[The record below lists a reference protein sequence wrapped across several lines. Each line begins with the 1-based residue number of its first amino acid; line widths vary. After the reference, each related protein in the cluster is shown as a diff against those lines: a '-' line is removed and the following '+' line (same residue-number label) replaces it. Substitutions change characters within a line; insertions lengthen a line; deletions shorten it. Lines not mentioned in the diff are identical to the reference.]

1 MTHTQARVKDDG
13 INWRLGEECADDKIL
28 KCHPR
33 DRISKTTFFR
43 TEKVRGQIDARNA
56 THKKLL
62 ISNDIAYPMADFFP
76 PDNR

>member
-43 TEKVRGQIDARNA
+43 TEKVR
-56 THKKLL
+56 
-62 ISNDIAYPMADFFP
+62 AD
-76 PDNR
+76 